1 MICPLYRLS
10 QSNPEAPYLILNDRT
25 ISFAELHRQVLAC
38 EIELLPYPT
47 TMPLAIDSKNPY
59 DLMSWLMAAARTGH
73 WIAIPS
79 SKDPPLQRDRHLQT
93 ISVYTE
99 SLQWTLPEPLS
110 CSMDASSGAASTI
123 AHPQRRWC
131 MLFTSGSSGT
141 PKAVVHSFFG
151 LWSSAE
157 FSHRNIPFSIGH
169 RWLLSLFLWHIGGL
183 MIPIRALY
191 HGASVIEKDLD
202 INMGAQVSRDQIT
215 HLSVVATQLHDL
227 LQGDHNLSSLIGVL
241 VGGGTIPSKLV
252 QRSHQRSIPI
262 HTTYGM
268 TELGSQLSTTPP
280 KSSLQIL
287 ESAGIPLG
295 DWRIR
300 LSPEKEIQVQG
311 SPLFLGYW
319 NGMYIEDPRDEG
331 GWFATNDR
339 GTLKDGLLYLNGR
352 VDQMFISGG
361 ENIHPEE
368 IEAVLHDLGIFSIV
382 IPVPDDRYGER
393 PVAFV
398 LADLSPDVV
407 QQIDSAFTI
416 HLPTFKHPDAIFSWP
431 QEVDTYKPSR
441 RALQRIAI
449 ELMALK

>member
-1 MICPLYRLS
+1 MICPLYRLA
-10 QSNPEAPYLILNDRT
+10 QSNPKAPYLILNDRT
-25 ISFAELHRQVLAC
+25 ISFDELHRQVLAC
-38 EIELLPYPT
+38 EIKLLCYPT
-47 TMPLAIDSKNPY
+47 TIPLAIDSTNPY
-59 DLMSWLMAAARTGH
+59 DLISWLMAAARTGH

-79 SKDPPLQRDRHLQT
+79 GKDPPLQRDRYLQT
-93 ISVYTE
+93 ISVYTG

-110 CSMDASSGAASTI
+110 CSIASSPASTI
-123 AHPQRRWC
+123 THPNRRWC
-131 MLFTSGSSGT
+131 MLFTSGSSGP

-151 LWSSAE
+151 LWSSAK

-169 RWLLSLFLWHIGGL
+169 RWLQSLFLWHIGGL

-191 HGASVIEKDLD
+191 GGASIIEKDPD
-202 INMGAQVSRDQIT
+202 INMGSQVIRDQIT
-215 HLSVVATQLHDL
+215 HLSVVATQLNDL
-227 LQGDHNLSSLIGVL
+227 LQEDHDLSPLIGVL

-280 KSSLQIL
+280 KSSLQML

-295 DWRIR
+295 DWRIQ
-300 LSPEKEIQVQG
+300 LSLEQEIQVQG

-319 NGMYIEDPRDEG
+319 NGESIEDPRDED

-339 GTLKDGLLYLNGR
+339 GTLKDGRLYLDGR

-393 PVAFV
+393 PIAFV
-398 LADLSPDVV
+398 LADLSVDIV
-407 QQIDSAFTI
+407 QQIDLAFTTY
-416 HLPTFKHPDAIFSWP
+416 LPKFKHPDAVFSWP
-431 QEVDTYKPSR
+431 KEVDTYKPSR

-449 ELMALK
+449 ELMALR

>member
-1 MICPLYRLS
+1 MICPLYRLA
-10 QSNPEAPYLILNDRT
+10 QFNPQDPYLILNDRT
-25 ISFAELHRQVLAC
+25 ISFDELHRQVLAC
-38 EIELLPYPT
+38 EIELLSYST
-47 TMPLAIDSKNPY
+47 TIPLAIESTNPY
-59 DLMSWLMAAARTGH
+59 DLISWLMAAARTGH

-79 SKDPPLQRDRHLQT
+79 SKDPPMQRDRHLQT

-99 SLQWTLPEPLS
+99 SLQWTLPKPLS
-110 CSMDASSGAASTI
+110 CSSDSSRPSNI
-123 AHPQRRWC
+123 AHPHRRWC

-157 FSHRNIPFSIGH
+157 FSHGNIPFLSGH
-169 RWLLSLFLWHIGGL
+169 RWLQSLFLWHIGGL

-191 HGASVIEKDLD
+191 GGASIVEKDP
-202 INMGAQVSRDQIT
+202 NMNIGSQVRRDQIT
-215 HLSVVATQLHDL
+215 HLSVVATQLHDI
-227 LQGDHNLSSLIGVL
+227 LQEDHDLRSLIGVL

-252 QRSHQRSIPI
+252 QRSHQRTIPI

-268 TELGSQLSTTPP
+268 TELGSQLCTTPP
-280 KSSLQIL
+280 KSSLQML
-287 ESAGIPLG
+287 KSAGIPLG
-295 DWRIR
+295 DWRIQI
-300 LSPEKEIQVQG
+300 SPEKEIQVQG

-319 NGMYIEDPRDEG
+319 NGHSIEDPRDED

-339 GTLKDGLLYLNGR
+339 GTLKNGRLYLAGR

-368 IEAVLHDLGIFSIV
+368 IETVLHDLGIFSIV

-407 QQIDSAFTI
+407 QQIDLAFSTY
-416 HLPTFKHPDAIFSWP
+416 LPKFKRPDAILSWP

-441 RALQRIAI
+441 RALRRIAI
-449 ELMALK
+449 ERMDPK